1 MLRVALIFF
10 LIAILAGIFGFGGI
24 AAASADIAVFLFWLF
39 VVLFVVSLI
48 IGLID
53 RRSPPVF

>member
-1 MLRVALIFF
+1 MLRIALMFF
-10 LIAILAGIFGFGGI
+10 LVAILAGIFGFGGV

-48 IGLID
+48 FGLID
-53 RRSPPVF
+53 KRSPPIV